1 MSDVSYVYILKC
13 SDNTLYTGWTVDV
26 ENRIKIHNSGKG
38 AKYTRGRT
46 PVDLIY
52 VESFNDKTE
61 AQKREYEIKKLSR
74 TKKLNLIKSKY
85 IK

>member
-38 AKYTRGRT
+38 SKYTRGRT